1 MNRRPRL
8 RARDKR
14 ALVLGLVVITPFAA
28 YRVAIEPWLTYRNGL
43 SETLVAERDLLAR
56 ERTLIRGAAAMPARV
71 GEMET
76 ALTEVQPWLLGGATS
91 MAATGQLT
99 RIATDAAQSTGILLQ
114 EVQGREPN
122 STATLREI
130 SIAVRA
136 LGDLEGLARF
146 LYSVENGEELLQV
159 RELALRVAG
168 MNDGDL
174 ERGQLMSA
182 GLIIAGYW
190 QTPPGADSIEVAEG
204 QQ

>member
-1 MNRRPRL
+1 MSRRPRL

-14 ALVLGLVVITPFAA
+14 ALVLGLVAISPFVA
-28 YRVAIEPWLTYRNGL
+28 YRVGIEPWLMYRTGL
-43 SETLVAERDLLAR
+43 SETLATERDLLAR
-56 ERTLIRGAAAMPARV
+56 ERTLIRDAAAMPARI
-71 GEMET
+71 GETEA
-76 ALTEVQPWLLGGATS
+76 ALTEVQPWLLSSATP
-91 MAATGQLT
+91 MAATGRLT
-99 RIATDAAQSTGILLQ
+99 RIATEAAQSTGILLQ
-114 EVQGREPN
+114 EVQGREPDSG
-122 STATLREI
+122 STLQEV
-130 SIAVRA
+130 SIAIRA

-146 LYSVENGEELLQV
+146 LFRIENGEELLHV

-190 QTPPGADSIEVAEG
+190 QAPEGSDSMRVAEG

>member
-1 MNRRPRL
+1 MSRRPRL

-56 ERTLIRGAAAMPARV
+56 ERTLIRAAAAMPAWV

-122 STATLREI
+122 SASTLREI

-146 LYSVENGEELLQV
+146 LYSVESGEELLQV

-182 GLIIAGYW
+182 GVIISGYW
-190 QTPPGADSIEVAEG
+190 QTPPGADSIEVGED